1 MSENGNPS
9 DNSSATVIF
18 ASLLFHLHFLNTTHI
33 LNIICKPAKSICILW
48 AFVFYS
54 LSITAQS
61 NKQLDSL
68 QVLLKVTTHNDTLK
82 ANILGQI
89 ARIYLY
95 DFNNIEKMKQYAT
108 QAIQLSQKT
117 NFKKG
122 LAPGYLYYGVYY
134 NNMANYKY
142 AMTYYLRALKLYEEL
157 KDIKALGSCYINI
170 GSIYGT
176 QGNYKNALAYMQK
189 GASYKAAANDK
200 KGTSIAFNN
209 IGNIYS
215 DQGNYPEAISYLMK
229 SLKIK
234 EDIKD
239 KSGISIAYNNIG
251 LILELQ
257 GKIEEAIAYHLKSL
271 KLKEELNDRLGASFS
286 YSNLAA
292 LYMNQKKYKEAQNYN
307 FKSLKIKEELGD
319 KQGEALCLGNIG
331 TVYMNENKTKEALKY
346 QLKALKIMEDIG
358 DAKALVTTLIALGST
373 YEKEHSYPEALVYYD
388 KGLKKAIEIDYRDGV
403 RQAYGNLSS
412 VYTLLKNYQKA
423 LEYTNLFY
431 HEKDSLF
438 NKEAMKQVTEIN
450 TKYQTEKKEQEIQ
463 LLTKDQQLKDKTLRE
478 QRVIRIALIV
488 GLALFF
494 ILSFT
499 LYNRYRFK
507 QKANTLLE
515 KQKQEIQEQNI
526 LITDSIDYAKTIQ
539 EAVFPSEKKM
549 MSLFPDSF
557 VLYKPKA
564 IVSGDFYLVGEKDNK
579 LICTVAD
586 CTGHGIPGA
595 FMSLLGFNM
604 LENIIEK
611 KDDYLP
617 SVILN
622 ELNQKMVATMS
633 QDVDH
638 TNSSVKHG
646 MDASVIT
653 IDKQL
658 MQLQFAGAH
667 NPLYQVRDNTLTEIK
682 ADKMSIGSYKE
693 GKQIEF
699 QNHTLSIRKGDV
711 FYLFSDGF
719 PDQIGGPNRKKF
731 YYPPFKELLVSI
743 HKMAMT
749 EQKNFLDQVI
759 TSWKGERDQTD
770 DILVVGIK
778 I

>member
-9 DNSSATVIF
+9 GNSSAVLIF
-18 ASLLFHLHFLNTTHI
+18 IHRFFCFNFITTAI
-33 LNIICKPAKSICILW
+33 SKPTKSFCILG

-54 LSITAQS
+54 ISSPAQN
-61 NKQLDSL
+61 NKLDSL
-68 QVLLKVTTHNDTLK
+68 HALLKTTTNDTLK

-89 ARIYLY
+89 SRVYLY
-95 DFNNIEKMKQYAT
+95 DFNNVEKMKQYAT

-122 LAPGYLYYGVYY
+122 LATGYLYYGVYY

-142 AMTYYLRALKLYEEL
+142 AMTYYLKALKIFEEL
-157 KDIKALGSCYINI
+157 NDNRSLGSCYINI
-170 GSIYGT
+170 GSVYGT
-176 QGNYKNALAYMQK
+176 QGDYKNALAYMQK
-189 GASYKAAANDK
+189 GASLKEGANDK

-209 IGNIYS
+209 IGNMYS
-215 DQGNYPEAISYLMK
+215 DQGNYPEAIRYLMK

-234 EDIKD
+234 EEIND

-257 GKIEEAIAYHLKSL
+257 GKTEEAIAYHFKSL
-271 KLKEELNDRLGASFS
+271 KLKEELNDKLGVSFS
-286 YSNLAA
+286 YSNLAT
-292 LYMNQKKYKEAQNYN
+292 LYTAQKKYKDAQDYN

-331 TVYMNENKTKEALKY
+331 GIYMNENKIKEALKY
-346 QLKALKIMEDIG
+346 QLKALKITEDIG
-358 DAKALVTTLIALGST
+358 DAKDMVTTSLALGST
-373 YEKEHSYPEALVYYD
+373 YEKERSYSQALHYYE
-388 KGLKKAIEIDYRDGV
+388 KALKKANDIDYRDGI
-403 RQAYGNLSS
+403 RQAYQNLAS
-412 VYTLLKNYQKA
+412 VHTTLKNYQKA
-423 LEYTNLFY
+423 LEYTNHFY
-431 HEKDSLF
+431 QEKDSLF
-438 NKEAMKQVTEIN
+438 SQEALKQVTEIN
-450 TKYQTEKKEQEIQ
+450 TKYQTEKKEKEIQ

-488 GLALFF
+488 GLGLFF

-515 KQKQEIQEQNI
+515 KQKKEIQEQNI

-539 EAVFPSEKKM
+539 EAVFPSENKM
-549 MSLFPDSF
+549 IRFFPDSF

-564 IVSGDFYLVGEKDNK
+564 IVSGDFYLVGEKDDK
-579 LICTVAD
+579 IICTVAD

-611 KDDYLP
+611 KDQYMP

-622 ELNQKMVATMS
+622 ELNQKMVSTMS
-633 QDVDH
+633 QDPNNN
-638 TNSSVKHG
+638 TSVKHG

-653 IDKQL
+653 IDRQK

-667 NPLYQVRDNTLTEIK
+667 NPLYQIRDNTLIEIK

-693 GKQIEF
+693 GTQIEF
-699 QNHTLSIRKGDV
+699 SNHILPIQKGDV

-743 HKMAMT
+743 HKMAMV

-759 TSWKGERDQTD
+759 TSWRGERDQTD
-770 DILVVGIK
+770 DILVVGIR

>member
-9 DNSSATVIF
+9 GNSSAMLIF
-18 ASLLFHLHFLNTTHI
+18 ISRFFHLIFLTTI
-33 LNIICKPAKSICILW
+33 FRKPAKAFCILGL
-48 AFVFYS
+48 FLFYS
-54 LSITAQS
+54 LSSLSQN
-61 NKQLDSL
+61 NKLDSL
-68 QVLLKVTTHNDTLK
+68 QNLLRITNTNDTLK

-89 ARIYLY
+89 SRIYLY

-122 LAPGYLYYGVYY
+122 LATGYLYYGVYY

-142 AMTYYLRALKLYEEL
+142 AMTYYLKSLKLYEEL
-157 KDIKALGSCYINI
+157 NDNKSLGSCYINI
-170 GSIYGT
+170 GSVYGT
-176 QGNYKNALAYMQK
+176 QGNYKSALAYMQK
-189 GASYKAAANDK
+189 GASLKEAANDK
-200 KGTSIAFNN
+200 KGTSIAYNN
-209 IGNIYS
+209 IGNMYS
-215 DQGNYPEAISYLMK
+215 DQGKYPEAISYLMK

-234 EDIKD
+234 EEIND

-257 GKIEEAIAYHLKSL
+257 DKIEEAITYHIKSL
-271 KLKEELNDRLGASFS
+271 KLKEELGDQLGVSFS

-292 LYMNQKKYKEAQNYN
+292 LYMNQKKYKEAQDYN
-307 FKSLKIKEELGD
+307 FKSLKIKQELGD

-331 TVYMNENKTKEALKY
+331 TVYMYQNKIKEALKY
-346 QLKALKIMEDIG
+346 QLKALKIMENIGGAKDI
-358 DAKALVTTLIALGST
+358 VTTSILLAGT
-373 YEKEHSYPEALVYYD
+373 YEKENSYSQALVYYD
-388 KGLKKAIEIDYRDGV
+388 KALKKAIEIDYRDGV
-403 RQAYGNLSS
+403 RQSYGGLSS
-412 VYTLLKNYQKA
+412 VFTHLKNYQKA
-423 LEYTNLFY
+423 LEFTNLFY

-488 GLALFF
+488 GLGLFF

-515 KQKQEIQEQNI
+515 KQKKEIQEQNI

-539 EAVFPSEKKM
+539 EAVFPSENKM
-549 MSLFPDSF
+549 TNFFPDSF

-564 IVSGDFYLVGEKDNK
+564 IVSGDFYLVGEKDDQI
-579 LICTVAD
+579 ICTVAD

-611 KDDYLP
+611 KNDYMP

-622 ELNQKMVATMS
+622 ELNQKMVSTMS
-633 QDVDH
+633 QDSEVN
-638 TNSSVKHG
+638 TSVKHG

-653 IDKQL
+653 IDRQT

-667 NPLYQVRDNTLTEIK
+667 NPLYQVRDNTLIEIK

-693 GKQIEF
+693 GSQVEF
-699 QNHTLSIRKGDV
+699 RNHTLSIQKGDV

-749 EQKNFLDQVI
+749 EQKKFLDQVI

-770 DILVVGIK
+770 DILVVGIR

>member
-1 MSENGNPS
+1 MRENGNPPG
-9 DNSSATVIF
+9 NSSAAWIF
-18 ASLLFHLHFLNTTHI
+18 VSRFFYIHFLAPAI
-33 LNIICKPAKSICILW
+33 SKPAKSFCILGL
-48 AFVFYS
+48 FVFYS
-54 LSITAQS
+54 LSFSAQN
-61 NKQLDSL
+61 NKIDSL
-68 QVLLKVTTHNDTLK
+68 QNLLKTVSNNDTLK

-108 QAIQLSQKT
+108 QAIQLSQKS

-122 LAPGYLYYGVYY
+122 LATGYLYYGVYY

-142 AMTYYLRALKLYEEL
+142 AMTYYLKALKLYEGL
-157 KDIKALGSCYINI
+157 KDDKSLGSCYINI
-170 GSIYGT
+170 GSVYGT
-176 QGNYKNALAYMQK
+176 QGNYKSALVYMQK
-189 GASYKAAANDK
+189 GASLKERVNDK
-200 KGTSIAFNN
+200 KGTSIAYNN
-209 IGNIYS
+209 IGNMYS
-215 DQGNYPEAISYLMK
+215 DQGKYPEAINYLMK

-234 EDIKD
+234 EDIND

-257 GKIEEAIAYHLKSL
+257 GKIDDAIAYHLKSL
-271 KLKEELNDRLGASFS
+271 KLKEELDDQLGVSFS
-286 YSNLAA
+286 YSNLAP
-292 LYMNQKKYKEAQNYN
+292 LYAAKKKYTEAQDYN

-319 KQGEALCLGNIG
+319 KQGEAICLGAIG
-331 TVYMNENKTKEALKY
+331 SIYMTQNKIKEALQY
-346 QLKALKIMEDIG
+346 ELKALKILEDIG
-358 DAKALVTTLIALGST
+358 DAKAQVTTCLGLGST
-373 YEKEHSYPEALVYYD
+373 YEKEHSYQEALRYYE
-388 KGLKKAIEIDYRDGV
+388 KGLKKATEIDFKDGI
-403 RQAYGNLSS
+403 RQAYGDLSS
-412 VYTLLKNYQKA
+412 VYTNLKNYQKA
-423 LEYTNLFY
+423 LDYTNLFY
-431 HEKDSLF
+431 QEKDSLL
-438 NKEAMKQVTEIN
+438 NKEVLKQVTEIN
-450 TKYQTEKKEQEIQ
+450 TKYQTEKKEKEIQ
-463 LLTKDQQLKDKTLRE
+463 LLTKDQLLKDKTLRE
-478 QRVIRIALIV
+478 QRVIRFALII
-488 GLALFF
+488 GLGLLF

-515 KQKQEIQEQNI
+515 QQKKEIQEQNI

-539 EAVFPSEKKM
+539 EAVFPSENKM
-549 MSLFPDSF
+549 MSFFPDSF

-579 LICTVAD
+579 IICTVAD

-611 KDDYLP
+611 KNDYTP
-617 SVILN
+617 SLILN
-622 ELNQKMVATMS
+622 ELNQKMVSTMT
-633 QDVDH
+633 QDPDNN
-638 TNSSVKHG
+638 TSVKHG
-646 MDASVIT
+646 MDASMIT
-653 IDKQL
+653 IDRQT

-667 NPLYQVRDNTLTEIK
+667 NPLYQIRDNTLIEIK
-682 ADKMSIGSYKE
+682 ADKMSIGSYYE

-699 QNHTLSIRKGDV
+699 NNHTLSIREGDV

-749 EQKNFLDQVI
+749 EQKHFLDQVI
-759 TSWKGERDQTD
+759 TSWRGERDQTD
-770 DILVVGIK
+770 DILVVGIR

>member
-9 DNSSATVIF
+9 GNFPTVLIF
-18 ASLLFHLHFLNTTHI
+18 VSRFFRFFFSTFFNRM
-33 LNIICKPAKSICILW
+33 PAKSIRILGV
-48 AFVFYS
+48 FLFYS
-54 LSITAQS
+54 LSFAAQN
-61 NKQLDSL
+61 NKIDSL
-68 QVLLKVTTHNDTLK
+68 QTVLKATTNNDTLK

-89 ARIYLY
+89 ARVYLY
-95 DFNNIEKMKQYAT
+95 DFNNVEKMKQYAT

-122 LAPGYLYYGVYY
+122 LATGYLYYGVYY

-142 AMTYYLRALKLYEEL
+142 AMTYYLKALKLYEEL
-157 KDIKALGSCYINI
+157 KDNKSLGSCYINI
-170 GSIYGT
+170 GSVYGT
-176 QGNYKNALAYMQK
+176 QGNYKSALAYMQK
-189 GASYKAAANDK
+189 GASLKDAANDK
-200 KGTSIAFNN
+200 KGTSIAYNN
-209 IGNIYS
+209 IGNMYS
-215 DQGNYPEAISYLMK
+215 DQGKYPEAIDYLMK

-234 EDIKD
+234 EEIND

-257 GKIEEAIAYHLKSL
+257 GKTEEAIAYHIKSL
-271 KLKEELNDRLGASFS
+271 KLKEELGDRLGISFS
-286 YSNLAA
+286 YSNLAS
-292 LYMNQKKYKEAQNYN
+292 LYVAQKKYTEALDYN

-319 KQGEALCLGNIG
+319 KQGAAICLGAIG
-331 TVYMNENKTKEALKY
+331 SIYMTQNKIKDALSY
-346 QLKALKIMEDIG
+346 QLKALKILEAIG
-358 DAKALVTTLIALGST
+358 DAKAQVSTSLALGST
-373 YEKEHSYPEALVYYD
+373 YEKEHSYPDALHYYD
-388 KGLKKAIEIDYRDGV
+388 KALKKATEIDYRDGIK
-403 RQAYGNLSS
+403 QAYQNLSS
-412 VYTLLKNYQKA
+412 VYTNLKNYQKA

-431 HEKDSLF
+431 QEKDSLF
-438 NKEAMKQVTEIN
+438 SQEALKQVTEIN
-450 TKYQTEKKEQEIQ
+450 TKYQTEKKEKEIQ

-488 GLALFF
+488 GLGLFF

-515 KQKQEIQEQNI
+515 KQKQEIQEKNM

-539 EAVFPSEKKM
+539 EAVFPSENKM

-564 IVSGDFYLVGEKDNK
+564 IVSGDFYLVGEKDDQI
-579 LICTVAD
+579 ICTVAD

-611 KDDYLP
+611 KEDYRP
-617 SVILN
+617 SIILN
-622 ELNQKMVATMS
+622 ELNQKMVSTMS
-633 QDVDH
+633 HDPNNN
-638 TNSSVKHG
+638 TSVKHG

-653 IDKQL
+653 IDRKS

-667 NPLYQVRDNTLTEIK
+667 NPLYQVRDNALIEIK

-699 QNHTLSIRKGDV
+699 SNHTLPIQKGDV

-731 YYPPFKELLVSI
+731 YYPPFKELLISI
-743 HKMAMT
+743 HKMAMN
-749 EQKNFLDQVI
+749 EQKHFLDQVI
-759 TSWKGERDQTD
+759 TSWRGERDQTD

>member
-1 MSENGNPS
+1 MSENENPLG
-9 DNSSATVIF
+9 NSSNTLIF
-18 ASLLFHLHFLNTTHI
+18 VSRFLNLNFYTTT
-33 LNIICKPAKSICILW
+33 LFTPAKSISILGV
-48 AFVFYS
+48 FLFYS
-54 LSITAQS
+54 LSFTAQ
-61 NKQLDSL
+61 NRKLDSL
-68 QVLLKVTTHNDTLK
+68 QALLKVTTNNDTLK

-89 ARIYLY
+89 GRVYLY

-108 QAIQLSQKT
+108 QTIQLSQKA
-117 NFKKG
+117 NFEKG
-122 LAPGYLYYGVYY
+122 LATGYLYYGVYY

-142 AMTYYLRALKLYEEL
+142 AMTYYLKALKIFEKLN
-157 KDIKALGSCYINI
+157 DIRSLGSCYINI
-170 GSIYGT
+170 GSVYGT
-176 QGNYKNALAYMQK
+176 QGNYKSALAYMQK
-189 GASYKAAANDK
+189 GASLKAEANDK

-209 IGNIYS
+209 IGNMYS
-215 DQGNYPEAISYLMK
+215 DQGKYPEAISYLMK
-229 SLKIK
+229 SLRIK
-234 EDIKD
+234 EEIND

-257 GKIEEAIAYHLKSL
+257 GKLEEAIAYHFKSL
-271 KLKEELNDRLGASFS
+271 KLKEELDDKLGASFS

-292 LYMNQKKYKEAQNYN
+292 LYLTQKKYKEAQEYN

-331 TVYMNENKTKEALKY
+331 TVFMNQNKTGEALKY
-346 QLKALKIMEDIG
+346 QQKSLKIMEDIG
-358 DAKALVTTLIALGST
+358 SAKDIVTTSLALAGT
-373 YEKEHSYPEALVYYD
+373 YEKDNSYSDALLYNE
-388 KGLKKAIEIDYRDGV
+388 KALKKSTEIDYREGV

-412 VYTLLKNYQKA
+412 VYTKLKNYQKA
-423 LEYTNLFY
+423 LEYTHLFY
-431 HEKDSLF
+431 EEKDSLF
-438 NKEAMKQVTEIN
+438 NQEASKQVTEIN
-450 TKYQTEKKEQEIQ
+450 TKYQTEKKEKEIE

-488 GLALFF
+488 GLGLFF

-507 QKANTLLE
+507 QRANNLLE
-515 KQKQEIQEQNI
+515 KQKKEIQEQNI

-539 EAVFPSEKKM
+539 EAVFPSEQKM
-549 MSLFPDSF
+549 LSFFPDSF

-579 LICTVAD
+579 IICTVAD

-595 FMSLLGFNM
+595 FMSLLSYNM
-604 LENIIEK
+604 LENLIEK
-611 KDDYLP
+611 KEDYLP

-622 ELNQKMVATMS
+622 ELNQKMVTTMS
-633 QDVDH
+633 QDPSNN
-638 TNSSVKHG
+638 TSIKHG

-653 IDKQL
+653 VDKQR
-658 MQLQFAGAH
+658 MELQFAGAH
-667 NPLYQVRDNTLTEIK
+667 NPLYQIRDNALIEIK
-682 ADKMSIGSYKE
+682 ADKMSVGSYKE
-693 GKQIEF
+693 GKLIEF
-699 QNHTLSIRKGDV
+699 KNHILPIQKGDV

-743 HKMAMT
+743 HKMDMN
-749 EQKNFLDQVI
+749 EQKNLLDQTI
-759 TSWKGERDQTD
+759 TSWQGERDQTD

>member
-9 DNSSATVIF
+9 GDSSATLIF
-18 ASLLFHLHFLNTTHI
+18 ASPLFHLYFF
-33 LNIICKPAKSICILW
+33 NITRRSAKSICILW

-54 LSITAQS
+54 LSISAQS

-68 QVLLKVTTHNDTLK
+68 QTLLKITTHNDTLK
-82 ANILGQI
+82 ATILGQI

-108 QAIQLSQKT
+108 QAIQLSQKS

-142 AMTYYLRALKLYEEL
+142 AMTYYLKALKLYEEL

-209 IGNIYS
+209 IGNMYS
-215 DQGNYPEAISYLMK
+215 DQGNYPQAISYLMK

-234 EDIKD
+234 EEIKD

-257 GKIEEAIAYHLKSL
+257 GKTEEAITYHNKSL
-271 KLKEELNDRLGASFS
+271 KLKEELGDRLGASFS
-286 YSNLAA
+286 YSNLAT
-292 LYMNQKKYKEAQNYN
+292 LYMNQKKYKEAQDYN

-331 TVYMNENKTKEALKY
+331 AIYTSENKTKDALKY

-358 DAKALVTTLIALGST
+358 DAKDLVTTSLGLGST
-373 YEKEHSYPEALVYYD
+373 YEKEHFYPEALIYYD
-388 KGLKKAIEIDYRDGV
+388 KALKKAIEIDYRDGV
-403 RQAYGNLSS
+403 RQAYGSLSS
-412 VYTLLKNYQKA
+412 VYTIQKNYQKA

-515 KQKQEIQEQNI
+515 KQKKEIQEQNV

-549 MSLFPDSF
+549 TKLFPDSF

-564 IVSGDFYLVGEKDNK
+564 IVSGDFYLVGEKNDK

-611 KDDYLP
+611 KENYMP
-617 SVILN
+617 SDILN

-633 QDVDH
+633 QDAEH
-638 TNSSVKHG
+638 ITSVKHG

-653 IDKQL
+653 IDKQT

-693 GKQIEF
+693 GKQVEF
-699 QNHTLSIRKGDV
+699 QNHTLSIQKGDV

-743 HKMAMT
+743 HKMAMA
-749 EQKNFLDQVI
+749 EQKSFLDGVI